1 MLKLKTH
8 LIGDERALMG
18 TMVSMGVR
26 SFSRR
31 VVPVSTMSTMT
42 SVRSKIG
49 AISMDPWRRM
59 MSMSRLRRRSRSG

>member
-1 MLKLKTH
+1 MASCLNLKLT
-8 LIGDERALMG
+8 LLAMSRALMG

-59 MSMSRLRRRSRSG
+59 MSMSRLRAA